1 VKGDVIV
8 KEDVERAFK
17 SADVPVGGVIQGA
30 MAVRGKLY
38 QALKAEDYH
47 YAAACKIRGTWNLH
61 SVALESNL
69 GLDFFSLLSSTSG
82 VAGQSGQA
90 NYVAANAFLDA
101 FAIYR
106 QRLGLR
112 ANSIA
117 LGPMWDVGY
126 MSRNK
131 GDLPQTNVS
140 TFTTI
145 GEALF
150 HKIIEYSILQQTDPI
165 NPASSTHLITGMAI
179 PLQESSTL
187 RSDARFAALF
197 GATAGDPAQGTKGAS
212 KELETFKLLSSSQAG
227 EYEILA
233 ALVELVGRQLGTILQ
248 LNEPMEAAIAPSNY
262 GMESLAAVELRNWVR
277 MELQADVTIL
287 EILNASSLVAL
298 CEKVWGKLQR

>member
-1 VKGDVIV
+1 MT
-8 KEDVERAFK
+8 A
-17 SADVPVGGVIQGA
+17 A
-30 MAVRGKLY
+30 
-38 QALKAEDYH
+38 DYH
-47 YAAACKIRGTWNLH
+47 YAAACKVRGTWNLH
-61 SVALESNL
+61 VAALEENL
-69 GLDFFSLLSSTSG
+69 GLDFFSVLSSTSG

-106 QRLGLR
+106 QRMGLR

-131 GDLPQTNVS
+131 GDLPQTNAS

-150 HKIIEYSILQQTDPI
+150 HKIMEYSILQQVDVI
-165 NPASSTHLITGMAI
+165 NEASASHLITGMAI

-197 GATAGDPAQGTKGAS
+197 GAAVGDLAPATKGAS
-212 KELETFKLLSSSQAG
+212 KELETFKLLSSSQADQHD
-227 EYEILA
+227 ILD

-248 LNEPMEAAIAPSNY
+248 LNEPIEPAIAPSNY

-277 MELQADVTIL
+277 MELQADVTML
-287 EILNASSLVAL
+287 EMMNATSLVTL
-298 CEKVWGKLQR
+298 CEKIWTKMQH